1 MAESSSHEAVIEWLK
16 RKGHSQE
23 EIDKIMKKLRQY
35 DRETNVDSVMDSIA
49 AGTFNLQQIVDEALG
64 KD

>member
-1 MAESSSHEAVIEWLK
+1 MAENSSHEAVVEWLK

-23 EIDKIMKKLRQY
+23 EIEKIMKKLRQY

-64 KD
+64 ND

>member
-1 MAESSSHEAVIEWLK
+1 MAESSSHQAVIEWLK
-16 RKGHSQE
+16 RKGHTQE
-23 EIDKIMKKLRQY
+23 EIEKIMKRLRQY

-64 KD
+64 ND

>member
-1 MAESSSHEAVIEWLK
+1 MAESSSHEAVVEWLK

-23 EIDKIMKKLRQY
+23 EIEKILKRLRQY

-64 KD
+64 ND

>member
-1 MAESSSHEAVIEWLK
+1 MAESSSHQAVVEWLQ

-23 EIDKIMKKLRQY
+23 EIEKIMKRLRQY

-49 AGTFNLQQIVDEALG
+49 AGTFNLQKIVDEALG
-64 KD
+64 ND

>member
-1 MAESSSHEAVIEWLK
+1 MAESSSHDAVVEWLR

-23 EIDKIMKKLRQY
+23 EIDKIIKKLRQY

-64 KD
+64 NE